1 MVVWYGSAVNPICL
15 NSMTTII
22 FIMKS
27 IRLSGST
34 RDYLK
39 RYDNQSFDKIIRGL
53 VDETCDDM
61 PKVCFDDTKSSPVN
75 ISEETYELLSSLAI
89 SSSESV
95 DSIIMRMLIIVGGVD
110 YED

>member
-1 MVVWYGSAVNPICL
+1 MDSVKTINL
-15 NSMTTII
+15 NMMTTII
-22 FIMKS
+22 CIMKS

-39 RYDNQSFDKIIRGL
+39 KYDNQSFDKIIRGL
-53 VDETCDDM
+53 IDVTSADM
-61 PKVCFDDTKSSPVN
+61 PKVVYDDMKSSPVT
-75 ISEETYELLSSLAI
+75 ISDDTYELLSALAI

-95 DSIIMRMLIIVGGVD
+95 DSIIMRMLIIVGGVE